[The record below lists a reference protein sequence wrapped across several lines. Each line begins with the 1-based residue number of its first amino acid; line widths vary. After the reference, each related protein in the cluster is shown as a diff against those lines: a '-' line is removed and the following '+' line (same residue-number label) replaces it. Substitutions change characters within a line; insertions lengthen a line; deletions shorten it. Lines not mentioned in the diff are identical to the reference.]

1 MRNYRFVKN
10 MKKLYMLAKN
20 NHFDIN
26 FFFKFK
32 LNSNR
37 AYIRVGENL

>member
-1 MRNYRFVKN
+1 
-10 MKKLYMLAKN
+10 MKKLYTCLLKN

-32 LNSNR
+32 LHSNR
-37 AYIRVGENL
+37 AYIRVVEILQMCCNS